1 MNDNYVNMNLK
12 ELKQYC
18 RDKEYKGHSKCKTK
32 NDLKEFIKKNIEL
45 ESLNNGQHIICGKCG
60 ERGHHSYKCIK
71 ENDNKK
77 DKIIEELQNKIK
89 EYELKEAFED
99 TEENN
104 EDIIYDNEDLE
115 SNYSYE
121 SIESNSS
128 YESIENL
135 ILNIDKNKKE
145 YLEQDEETIK
155 EMTETL
161 KELERLKKIEDN
173 ILKEKE
179 HIEDNKKRWEQL
191 LDNTL
196 KGLDGKII
204 SINKKCN
211 EYHKER
217 YNLFI
222 NQHNGMYVHDNQIIL
237 YHGTDE
243 KNIKPIMENGFS
255 LTTNKVNGAAYGE
268 GIYFTPD
275 IKFAMKYATGDNHN
289 RNIIICQVY
298 VNNIIEGKKAMTTFP
313 KVPGKDEYYDTSV
326 DNLNNSKIYVKKDV
340 EQINILAHIK
350 IEKNNVQSNTLTN
363 ITGIKIINNTNKKL
377 TIFWD
382 RYNHGIGNIIALG
395 VNPPIKFF
403 KSMGDVSPDN
413 THHIKSRIGDQFIIG
428 YYDNDKH
435 FNINR
440 VINVTIRNQIFII

>member
-77 DKIIEELQNKIK
+77 DKIIKELQNKIK

-104 EDIIYDNEDLE
+104 NNNNNIMYDEDLE

-128 YESIENL
+128 CESIENL

-145 YLEQDEETIK
+145 YLEQEEETMK

-161 KELERLKKIEDN
+161 KELERLKQMEDN
-173 ILKEKE
+173 IIKENKQ
-179 HIEDNKKRWEQL
+179 IEDNKKREEQL
-191 LDNTL
+191 LDNAL
-196 KGLDGKII
+196 KGLDCKII
-204 SINKKCN
+204 SINKECN

-255 LTTNKVNGAAYGE
+255 LTTNKVNGAVYGE

-350 IEKNNVQSNTLTN
+350 IEKNKVQSNILSN
-363 ITGIKIINNTNKKL
+363 KTGIKIINNTNKKL
-377 TIFWD
+377 KILWHI
-382 RYNHGIGNIIALG
+382 YKSII
-395 VNPPIKFF
+395 IKDLDIN
-403 KSMGDVSPDN
+403 KCCKIMGDVYPGDTFSI
-413 THHIKSRIGDQFIIG
+413 HSRICDQFIIG

-435 FNINR
+435 FNIYNIIG
-440 VINVTIRNQIFII
+440 VNKMSQVFTID